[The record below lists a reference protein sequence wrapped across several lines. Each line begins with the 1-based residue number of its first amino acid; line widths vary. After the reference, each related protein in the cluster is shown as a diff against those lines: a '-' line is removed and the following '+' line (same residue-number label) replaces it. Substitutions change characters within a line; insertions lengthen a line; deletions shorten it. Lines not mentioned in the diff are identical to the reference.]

1 MSELRPESVAALT
14 DAVATASAE
23 RTPLE
28 IFGAGTK
35 RGMGRPIEAVHRLS
49 LGQLRGIMLYEPDEL
64 VISAQTGTTLVEIE
78 QSLAQKGQ
86 QLAFEP
92 PDWAALFGTTPGTQT
107 IGGVI
112 AANLAGPRDRK
123 SVV

>member
-1 MSELRPESVAALT
+1 MSELRPDSVAALQE
-14 DAVATASAE
+14 AVAAAAAE

-28 IFGAGTK
+28 IIGAGTK
-35 RGMGRPIEAVHRLS
+35 RGLGRPVDAALRLS
-49 LGQLRGIMLYEPDEL
+49 LTDLRGVTLYEAEEL
-64 VISAQTGTTLVEIE
+64 VLSARAGTPLVEIE

-92 PDWAALFGTTPGTQT
+92 PDWGAL
-107 IGGVI
+107 
-112 AANLAGPRDRK
+112 DRK